1 MFTSF
6 FFVLQIMSD
15 SRDTVVILDLFLPG
29 DPHIPYSEVFGR
41 GQVALRVHSRYIQIL
56 KSNIRQMVMLFVRFH
71 IEISI
76 TFKPAVSDRE
86 MISPRYRHIRPSLV
100 VKKLRPGVDIDEIRG
115 LPLDVLH
122 QKVFVAL
129 RSIGTELQ
137 P

>member
-71 IEISI
+71 IEICI

-86 MISPRYRHIRPSLV
+86 MISP
-100 VKKLRPGVDIDEIRG
+100 
-115 LPLDVLH
+115 
-122 QKVFVAL
+122 
-129 RSIGTELQ
+129 
-137 P
+137 